1 MNAKNAELAT
11 KTKKIT
17 ELQTQMKRDETVL
30 KNAIAENSKL
40 KRGDGNRN

>member
-1 MNAKNAELAT
+1 
-11 KTKKIT
+11 
-17 ELQTQMKRDETVL
+17 MKRDETVL